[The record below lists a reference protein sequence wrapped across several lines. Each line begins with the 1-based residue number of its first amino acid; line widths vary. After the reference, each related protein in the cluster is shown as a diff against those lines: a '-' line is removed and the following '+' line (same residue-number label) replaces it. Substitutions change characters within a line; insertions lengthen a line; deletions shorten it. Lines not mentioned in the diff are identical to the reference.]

1 MKTNNNNAI
10 ANKILYGFLFLGILP
25 LGLIF
30 IIYSNN
36 PVSPLLYHFAEM
48 AGSFPAFTSSSIPL
62 MSKVMDLYC
71 KTSPLLAVLLF
82 TTLIKYKR
90 DINVTKRS
98 STIKSAIGSML
109 LSVVVLYV
117 ILFHNFE
124 LTTMGRP
131 IRSMANGDFSLL
143 IIYVCLYFLIFMLT
157 YALLLAPLIIK
168 KAMTK

>member
-1 MKTNNNNAI
+1 MKINNNNAI
-10 ANKILYGFLFLGILP
+10 ANKILYWFLFLGLLP
-25 LGLIF
+25 LGFIF
-30 IIYSNN
+30 IIYSHN
-36 PVSPLLYHFAEM
+36 PASPLLYHFAEI
-48 AGSFPAFTSSSIPL
+48 AGSFPAFISSSNPV

-71 KTSPLLAVLLF
+71 KTSPLLAALLF

-90 DINVTKRS
+90 DIKVSNKRN
-98 STIKSAIGSML
+98 TIKSALGSML
-109 LSVVVLYV
+109 LSVVILYV

-131 IRSMANGDFSLL
+131 IRNMASSDFSLL

-157 YALLLAPLIIK
+157 YALLLAPLIIR